1 LGYLKLTTWLYRN
14 AKRKME
20 IKMEITGLKRCHADG
35 RKEERTWEEGEEEE
49 ELHED
54 RQALLLDDAVREG
67 E

>member
-1 LGYLKLTTWLYRN
+1 
-14 AKRKME
+14 
-20 IKMEITGLKRCHADG
+20 MEITSLKRCHADG
-35 RKEERTWEEGEEEE
+35 RKEERPWEEGE